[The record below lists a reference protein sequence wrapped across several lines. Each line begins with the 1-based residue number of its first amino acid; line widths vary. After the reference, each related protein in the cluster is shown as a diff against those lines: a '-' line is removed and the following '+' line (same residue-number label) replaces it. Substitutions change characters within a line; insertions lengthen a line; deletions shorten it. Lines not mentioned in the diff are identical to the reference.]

1 MLYIFE
7 IVEKMLG
14 LIFLDLLKKAFL
26 IKNVLKKQYMI

>member
-14 LIFLDLLKKAFL
+14 LIVLDLLTKVFL
-26 IKNVLKKQYMI
+26 IKNV